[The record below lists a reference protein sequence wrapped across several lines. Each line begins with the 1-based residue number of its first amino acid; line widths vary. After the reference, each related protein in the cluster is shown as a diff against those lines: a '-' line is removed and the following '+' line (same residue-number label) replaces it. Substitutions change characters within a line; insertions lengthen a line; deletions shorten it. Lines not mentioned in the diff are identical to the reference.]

1 MNSRPG
7 KRIAVYVDVPLL
19 IEADVLAKFFCSA
32 CPISTRPVHF
42 KGVGLHFDMRDLY
55 MTPLSIDA
63 IELYERNMIEELAL
77 RLVPGELPVG
87 S

>member
-1 MNSRPG
+1 MLSFVR
-7 KRIAVYVDVPLL
+7 
-19 IEADVLAKFFCSA
+19 SA
-32 CPISTRPVHF
+32 PRPVHLNEVLLLLVELQ
-42 KGVGLHFDMRDLY
+42 KSVGLHFDMRDLY